1 MNLLKISTLAIV
13 LLACGSAAADIR
25 VLPDAFTLSGAE
37 SLQQL
42 SVVKMSD
49 NQLSASILGDEV
61 ELKSSNS
68 DVVKIQDSVAIAVG
82 NGTATITATVGDQR
96 ASSEVKVVGADDQN
110 QWSFRNDVQNV
121 LSRAGCNTGA
131 CHGALAGKGGFRLS
145 LRGYDSQADFK
156 SITREARGRRVEL
169 SDPGR
174 SLLLAKPTAALPH
187 KGGLKLDVDSRD
199 YKIISQWIASGAK
212 GPTDTDAK
220 LERISVY
227 PKSAML
233 TPGDNSR
240 ILVNAHYNDGRVVD
254 VTTGPCSPRRTKR
267 SRAWM
272 MTVSYRFAAVVKAPC
287 WFGSAAKLLWPG

>member
-82 NGTATITATVGDQR
+82 NGTATITATVGDQS

-110 QWSFRNDVQNV
+110 
-121 LSRAGCNTGA
+121 
-131 CHGALAGKGGFRLS
+131 
-145 LRGYDSQADFK
+145 
-156 SITREARGRRVEL
+156 
-169 SDPGR
+169 P
-174 SLLLAKPTAALPH
+174 
-187 KGGLKLDVDSRD
+187 
-199 YKIISQWIASGAK
+199 
-212 GPTDTDAK
+212 
-220 LERISVY
+220 
-227 PKSAML
+227 
-233 TPGDNSR
+233 
-240 ILVNAHYNDGRVVD
+240 
-254 VTTGPCSPRRTKR
+254 
-267 SRAWM
+267 
-272 MTVSYRFAAVVKAPC
+272 VSYTHLTLPTI
-287 WFGSAAKLLWPG
+287 LLV